1 MEKNQVL
8 KQIQDVGLL
17 PVLRADSS
25 EQAVAI
31 ANAIVAGG
39 ISVLEVTM
47 TVPGAV
53 EVIRALVQESGKRLL
68 IGAGSV
74 LDPETARACMLA
86 GAQFIVSPVLN
97 LRTIAICHRYGVAVI
112 PGALTPTEVLTAW
125 EAGADVVKV
134 FPCSAVGGAKYLKA
148 LQGPMPQLKLIPTGG
163 VSLATAEDFLRA
175 GAFALGVGSDLVD
188 TKAVAQG
195 KPEIITETAAKY
207 LAIVRTLRSGGSN
220 V

>member
-1 MEKNQVL
+1 MDKTRVL
-8 KQIQDVGLL
+8 KEIEESGLL

-31 ANAIVAGG
+31 ADAIVAGG

-47 TVPGAV
+47 TVPGAID
-53 EVIRALVQESGKRLL
+53 VIRTLVKQSKGLL
-68 IGAGSV
+68 IGAGTV

-86 GAQFIVSPVLN
+86 GAQFIVSPTLN
-97 LRTIAICHRYGVAVI
+97 LKTIALCLRYGVAVI

-125 EAGADVVKV
+125 EAGADIVKV
-134 FPCSAVGGAKYLKA
+134 FPCSAVGGPKYLKA
-148 LQGPMPQLKLIPTGG
+148 LHGPMPQLKLIPTGG
-163 VSLATAEDFLRA
+163 VSLATAEDFLRS
-175 GAFALGVGSDLVD
+175 GALALGVGSDLVD

-207 LAIVRTLRSGGSN
+207 MAIVKKVRGGN
-220 V
+220 

>member
-1 MEKNQVL
+1 MDKKRVL
-8 KQIQDVGLL
+8 KEIEDSGLL

-31 ANAIVAGG
+31 ADAIVAGG

-47 TVPGAV
+47 TVPGAID
-53 EVIRALVQESGKRLL
+53 VIRTLVKQSKGLL
-68 IGAGSV
+68 IGAGTV

-86 GAQFIVSPVLN
+86 GAQFIVSPTLN
-97 LRTIAICHRYGVAVI
+97 LNTIALCLRYGVAVI

-125 EAGADVVKV
+125 EAGADIVKV

-148 LQGPMPQLKLIPTGG
+148 LHGPMPQLKLIPTGG
-163 VSLATAEDFLRA
+163 VSLATAEEFLRS
-175 GAFALGVGSDLVD
+175 GALALGVGSDLVD

-207 LAIVRTLRSGGSN
+207 MAIVKKVRSGN
-220 V
+220 

>member
-1 MEKNQVL
+1 VEKNQVL
-8 KQIQDVGLL
+8 TQIQDVGLL

-31 ANAIVAGG
+31 ANAIIAGG

-53 EVIRALVQESGKRLL
+53 EVIRTLVQESGKRLL

-97 LRTIAICHRYGVAVI
+97 VRTIAICHRYGVAVI

-207 LAIVRTLRSGGSN
+207 LAIVRRLRSGGSDI
-220 V
+220 

>member
-1 MEKNQVL
+1 LEKNQVL
-8 KQIQDVGLL
+8 KQIQEVGLL

-25 EQAVAI
+25 KQAVAI
-31 ANAIVAGG
+31 ANAITAGG

-53 EVIRALVQESGKRLL
+53 EVIRTLVQEYGTRLL

-86 GAQFIVSPVLN
+86 GAQFVVSPVLN
-97 LRTIAICHRYGVAVI
+97 LSTIAICRRYGIAVM
-112 PGALTPTEVLTAW
+112 PGALTPTEILTAW
-125 EAGADVVKV
+125 EAGADIVKV
-134 FPCSAVGGAKYLKA
+134 FPCSAVGGAKYLSA
-148 LQGPMPQLKLIPTGG
+148 LRGPMPQLKLIPTGG
-163 VSLATAEDFLRA
+163 VSLATAEDFLRS

-188 TKAVAQG
+188 TKAIAQG

-207 LAIVRTLRSGGSN
+207 LAIIKKLRSASSGS
-220 V
+220 

>member
-1 MEKNQVL
+1 VDKKRVL
-8 KQIQDVGLL
+8 KEIEDSGLL

-31 ANAIVAGG
+31 ADAIVAGG

-47 TVPGAV
+47 TVPGAID
-53 EVIRALVQESGKRLL
+53 VIRTLVKQSKGLL
-68 IGAGSV
+68 IGAGTV

-86 GAQFIVSPVLN
+86 GAQFIVSPTLN
-97 LRTIAICHRYGVAVI
+97 LNTIALCLRYGVAVI

-125 EAGADVVKV
+125 EAGADIVKV

-148 LQGPMPQLKLIPTGG
+148 LHGPMPQLKLIPTGG
-163 VSLATAEDFLRA
+163 VSLATAEEFLRS
-175 GAFALGVGSDLVD
+175 GALALGVGSDLVD

-207 LAIVRTLRSGGSN
+207 MAIVKKVRSGN
-220 V
+220 